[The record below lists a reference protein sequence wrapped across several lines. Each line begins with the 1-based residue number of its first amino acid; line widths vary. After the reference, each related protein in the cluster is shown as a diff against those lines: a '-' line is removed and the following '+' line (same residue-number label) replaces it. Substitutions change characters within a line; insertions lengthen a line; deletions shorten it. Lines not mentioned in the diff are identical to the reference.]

1 MRALSHTRVMWAR
14 WLSLSVLRRHRAIR
28 RWVMCL
34 VCASGLLVWA
44 SGARASQVDLSL
56 PGANAG
62 EAQLAVDPSGDA
74 VAVWE
79 RVDADG
85 DRIVQAAAR
94 DGWSFGRP
102 VDLSLPGRNADA
114 PAVAIDQTGRAVV
127 VWQRFSEFGHWVVQG
142 ATRGA
147 DGIIASLGNLSDTSS
162 DDEAPQV
169 AVDPAGDAV
178 AVWQQDDHQRNIVS
192 IQAAARSAGGGL
204 VSLGELSVPGQ
215 SGEQDDES
223 PQVALDRAGD
233 AFAVWEHFDGTNFV
247 VQSAVRP
254 AGAAT
259 FGAPVDVSLP
269 QSTAQEDAV
278 GPEVAVDPAGDEI
291 VVWALGGGSDGD
303 HWAVQA
309 AARPAGATRFDAA
322 LELSVAGQNQDPQ
335 VAVDQAG
342 EAIAVWE
349 RFDGAHAFVDAASR
363 PAGASPWSAVELAGA
378 ADPSSPQVTL
388 DAAGDAVAVWND
400 TNSVNQTVGT
410 AYRTPGGSFS
420 TPGSLSRPGANAT
433 DPHVALDQAG
443 QTYAVWV
450 GSDGKNSIV
459 EGFLPDPPPGPGPPI
474 GPPQVSGCTPHPGL
488 PPCPPQTLALIPPGG
503 GMPSLSSLR
512 VSPRVFATAGRLIGR
527 HCVGVTRANRSRP
540 RCTRPIALKVSL
552 KLTASSTVTFRI
564 EHAVAGRRAARQCVA
579 ATRHNRKARPC
590 TRLLVLPARFTRQGH
605 AGPNRFVV
613 THAPL
618 APGAYRLSAV
628 PRANGQAGRPVT
640 ISFRVVP

>member
-1 MRALSHTRVMWAR
+1 M
-14 WLSLSVLRRHRAIR
+14 
-28 RWVMCL
+28 
-34 VCASGLLVWA
+34 
-44 SGARASQVDLSL
+44 
-56 PGANAG
+56 
-62 EAQLAVDPSGDA
+62 
-74 VAVWE
+74 
-79 RVDADG
+79 
-85 DRIVQAAAR
+85 
-94 DGWSFGRP
+94 
-102 VDLSLPGRNADA
+102 
-114 PAVAIDQTGRAVV
+114 AIDQAGGAVV

-147 DGIIASLGNLSDTSS
+147 DGTIASLGNLSDTSS

-254 AGAAT
+254 AGAAK

-269 QSTAQEDAV
+269 QSTAHENAV
-278 GPEVAVDPAGDEI
+278 GPQIAVDPAGDEI
-291 VVWALGGGSDGD
+291 VVWALGGGSDGH

-309 AARPAGATRFDAA
+309 AVRPAGATRFDAPQ
-322 LELSVAGQNQDPQ
+322 ELSVAGQNQDPQ

-342 EAIAVWE
+342 DAIAVWQ
-349 RFDGAHAFVDAASR
+349 RFDGAHAFVDAASL
-363 PAGASPWSAVELAGA
+363 PAGASAWSAVELAGA
-378 ADPSSPQVTL
+378 ADPSSPQVAL

-410 AYRTPGGSFS
+410 AYRPAGGSFS

-474 GPPQVSGCTPHPGL
+474 AAAAGQRMHATPGPAAVST
-488 PPCPPQTLALIPPGG
+488 TNA
-503 GMPSLSSLR
+503 R
-512 VSPRVFATAGRLIGR
+512 ADT
-527 HCVGVTRANRSRP
+527 TRRRD
-540 RCTRPIALKVSL
+540 
-552 KLTASSTVTFRI
+552 
-564 EHAVAGRRAARQCVA
+564 AVAVGAARLAASVRDRGPADRRTLPQRHASGSQPAALHPADRAEGQPQAHRRVDGDVQDRTRGRRPTSREAVRGGNKAQSKGAPLHTAAR
-579 ATRHNRKARPC
+579 
-590 TRLLVLPARFTRQGH
+590 PACKDH
-605 AGPNRFVV
+605 PAGPRRPK
-613 THAPL
+613 PL
-618 APGAYRLSAV
+618 RWSPT
-628 PRANGQAGRPVT
+628 PR
-640 ISFRVVP
+640 